1 MRQVHDSLVVVAPTG
16 SCGRRGRLRLHRHRA
31 RRRGGRTGPVVV
43 GRGDRLGLPAG
54 RRAGAAVVLLRRC
67 LDHLKL
73 HVLEHVLLDAVHAV
87 EVGVEAV
94 LTSVLLAALRADDVR
109 VLVAEVDV
117 LDVPLKTHLVEI
129 LRGEKKGTCSKI
141 LCEGIDCGLA
151 CSRNLVEKS
160 LYSS

>member
-16 SCGRRGRLRLHRHRA
+16 SCGRRGRLRLHRRRA

-43 GRGDRLGLPAG
+43 GRGGRLGL
-54 RRAGAAVVLLRRC
+54 RAGAVVLLRRC
-67 LDHLKL
+67 LDHLEL

-117 LDVPLKTHLVEI
+117 LDVPLQAHLVEI
-129 LRGEKKGTCSKI
+129 LRGEKEAVMQQNS
-141 LCEGIDCGLA
+141 
-151 CSRNLVEKS
+151 V
-160 LYSS
+160 

>member
-16 SCGRRGRLRLHRHRA
+16 SCGRRGRLRLHRHRR
-31 RRRGGRTGPVVV
+31 RRRGGGRAGPVVV
-43 GRGDRLGLPAG
+43 GRGGRLGLPAG
-54 RRAGAAVVLLRRC
+54 RRAGPAVVLLRRC
-67 LDHLKL
+67 LDHLEL

-117 LDVPLKTHLVEI
+117 LDVPLQAHLVEI
-129 LRGEKKGTCSKI
+129 LRGEKEAVMQQNS
-141 LCEGIDCGLA
+141 
-151 CSRNLVEKS
+151 V
-160 LYSS
+160 